1 MRSVVSA
8 RGVSEG
14 RGRSRPRAGA
24 RAPLALLSLLA
35 VLALACGADAV
46 VTLGAGG
53 PTLTFGDEGQ
63 RVRNINEESSEEFDA
78 TLTRDLLEIYFIS
91 DRESGVGGK
100 DVWYALRRSRTDPFD
115 PPQLLVQASSPL
127 EEASPAISP
136 DGLTLWVG
144 SRREDGQG
152 GMDIWQIAR
161 AARGEP
167 WSEPTNVAALNSPAD
182 ELPRPLGQGET
193 VMPLASDRDGT
204 QYQTYL
210 ARRSG
215 PDATFDSVEPLSY
228 MWEAGS
234 SMEDAFLTEDGLL
247 LFYKRAPLGQ
257 AGDVY
262 LAWRPSTDR
271 QFLDAVAL
279 DAVNS
284 PEDDRDPF
292 LSADRI
298 RFFFASSRRDDLALD
313 IYATTVE
320 LPDFER

>member
-1 MRSVVSA
+1 V
-8 RGVSEG
+8 GSEG
-14 RGRSRPRAGA
+14 RVRSRRRGALGGGGAPRVARAGLLL
-24 RAPLALLSLLA
+24 PL
-35 VLALACGADAV
+35 LALACGADAV

-53 PTLTFGDEGQ
+53 PSLAFGDGGQ
-63 RVRNINEESSEEFDA
+63 RIRYINEESSEEFDA

-91 DRESGVGGK
+91 DREGGVGVK
-100 DVWYALRRSRTDPFD
+100 DVWYALRRSRMDPFD
-115 PPQLLVQASSPL
+115 APVLLVEASSPL

-144 SRREDGQG
+144 SRREGGQG
-152 GMDIWQIAR
+152 GMDIWQISR
-161 AARGEP
+161 PSRGEP
-167 WSEPTNVAALNSPAD
+167 WSEATSVAELNSPAD
-182 ELPRPLGQGET
+182 DLPRPLGQDET
-193 VMPLASDRDGT
+193 LMPLASDRDGT

-210 ARRSG
+210 ARRAG
-215 PDATFDSVEPLSY
+215 PGAPFESIEPLSY
-228 MWEAGS
+228 LWEAGS

-257 AGDVY
+257 PGDVY
-262 LAWRPSTDR
+262 LAWRASTDR
-271 QFLDAVAL
+271 QFRDPVAL

-284 PEDDRDPF
+284 PADDRDPF

-320 LPDFER
+320 LPEFD